1 MGPGNC
7 QTTIRELLP
16 DDRLMGAT
24 LAFLRKAGV
33 SKVKE
38 GVLSPDRHWLFLRF
52 LVVSCRVS
60 SVLSV
65 FTVLT
70 VYW

>member
-1 MGPGNC
+1 
-7 QTTIRELLP
+7 
-16 DDRLMGAT
+16 MGAT
-24 LAFLRKAGV
+24 LTFLRKAGV

-38 GVLSPDRHWLFLRF
+38 GVLSLDRHWLFLRF
-52 LVVSCRVS
+52 LVVSRRVS